1 MDNWGSRK
9 RFKADLP
16 EIIMSESHERKTQN
30 CGRKESE
37 ALTSKNLETD
47 ILAEPQG
54 SDTEKMDIDGQIP
67 DVIPLPY
74 LPLSSSSNTQLIPR
88 IDEST
93 NFGGGNLMDRFIKLV
108 DELDNHV
115 EKLRKDAI
123 TLQEKRDYL
132 SMSMDLLKNNDLLS
146 NLQESQEECLHQV
159 NVFIDSLI
167 SSPDAVISRQRC
179 QMFLNACDGAPEAAS
194 GTSRDPCE
202 LTVDKKFESSLLGCT
217 LDDQKTI
224 KKRLHALITYLNK
237 QTISD

>member
-16 EIIMSESHERKTQN
+16 EIIISDSHE
-30 CGRKESE
+30 
-37 ALTSKNLETD
+37 
-47 ILAEPQG
+47 
-54 SDTEKMDIDGQIP
+54 
-67 DVIPLPY
+67 
-74 LPLSSSSNTQLIPR
+74 
-88 IDEST
+88 
-93 NFGGGNLMDRFIKLV
+93 RFIKLV

-146 NLQESQEECLHQV
+146 NLQEYEREEINCYMQRVHSRLATVELNVKTVRNSAQEECLHQV

-194 GTSRDPCE
+194 GSTRDPCE

>member
-1 MDNWGSRK
+1 
-9 RFKADLP
+9 
-16 EIIMSESHERKTQN
+16 
-30 CGRKESE
+30 
-37 ALTSKNLETD
+37 
-47 ILAEPQG
+47 
-54 SDTEKMDIDGQIP
+54 MDIDGQIP

-146 NLQESQEECLHQV
+146 NLQEYEREEINCYMQRVHSRLATVELNVKTVRNSAQEECLHQV

-194 GTSRDPCE
+194 GSTRDPCE